1 MRVALYT
8 RSIESA
14 RGAERAAV
22 NLLMGLSA
30 RGHDIALLL
39 EDQRGWLIDEL
50 RSSCPEATIVNLR
63 ASDVSWLSQRLY
75 QARAFVSMMIDNA
88 ITASRDWCIRPLFDL
103 IFSDNA
109 PIAALCQYIKAQ
121 QPDVII
127 SFLNSPNAILLV
139 TSRVDRRRTR
149 KVVSVHNTI
158 SVVANKNASK
168 RNQVMPRLMRRL
180 FPFADAIVAPSSG
193 VAEDLAKVSGLN
205 SEKISM
211 IYNPIVGNSLLK
223 QAEADVETDIFA
235 ANMPIIVASGKLK
248 PQKGFETLL
257 TAFREI
263 RDQLPS
269 RLVVLGEGPDREK
282 LLEMTEKLGLT
293 DDVSFIGQVRNPFAY
308 YRRASIFV
316 LSSEWEGLP
325 TVLIEA
331 MACGCPVVSTDCPSG
346 PKEILE
352 DGRFGPLVPV
362 GDPRALAH
370 AVLQALVN
378 PVSKELLVERAR
390 CFSIEE
396 SVRHFER
403 VLTGR
408 KTDALSSG
416 AE

>member
-1 MRVALYT
+1 
-8 RSIESA
+8 
-14 RGAERAAV
+14 
-22 NLLMGLSA
+22 MGLSA

-127 SFLNSPNAILLV
+127 SFLNSPNAVLLV

-205 SEKISM
+205 SEK
-211 IYNPIVGNSLLK
+211 
-223 QAEADVETDIFA
+223 
-235 ANMPIIVASGKLK
+235 
-248 PQKGFETLL
+248 
-257 TAFREI
+257 
-263 RDQLPS
+263 
-269 RLVVLGEGPDREK
+269 
-282 LLEMTEKLGLT
+282 
-293 DDVSFIGQVRNPFAY
+293 
-308 YRRASIFV
+308 YR
-316 LSSEWEGLP
+316 
-325 TVLIEA
+325 
-331 MACGCPVVSTDCPSG
+331 
-346 PKEILE
+346 
-352 DGRFGPLVPV
+352 
-362 GDPRALAH
+362 
-370 AVLQALVN
+370 
-378 PVSKELLVERAR
+378 
-390 CFSIEE
+390 
-396 SVRHFER
+396 
-403 VLTGR
+403 
-408 KTDALSSG
+408 
-416 AE
+416 